1 MFLGIEIGGTK
12 LQLALGEGDGK
23 FLSFWR
29 GTVDPAR
36 GGEGI
41 RERILEAVP
50 QLLRQAGVE
59 RSRIQRA
66 GVGFGG
72 PIDDDTQTVIV
83 SHQIEGWT
91 NFPLACWLEESLGLP
106 CVIGNDA
113 DVAGLAEA
121 TLGAGKGLSPI
132 FYMTIGSGIGGGLI
146 VDGKM
151 FRGVGRGAAEV
162 GHLRILDDRYGG
174 DHQFHPL
181 EHLASGWGI
190 GAYARTVIEKHPDGD
205 SFLRRLGVPL
215 ETVNATHVA
224 AAARAEDELARL
236 ILLGTTRCLAEA
248 IRTVIVLLCP
258 RRVVIGGGV
267 SLIGERHFFEPLRR
281 RVEEIAFAPFAGL
294 TEIVPATLGE
304 GVVVHGAIQLAKK
317 SE

>member
-1 MFLGIEIGGTK
+1 MYLGIEIGGTK

-41 RERILEAVP
+41 RERIREAVP
-50 QLLRQAGVE
+50 QLLQQAGVE

-72 PIDDDTQTVIV
+72 PIDDATRTVIV
-83 SHQIEGWT
+83 SHQIDGWT
-91 NFPLACWLEESLGLP
+91 NFPLARWLEEALGLP

-121 TLGAGKGLSPI
+121 TLGAGKGLSPV

-181 EHLASGWGI
+181 EYIASGWGI
-190 GAYARTVIEKHPDGD
+190 GTYARVLLKKHPEGD
-205 SFLRRLGVPL
+205 SSLRRLGIPL
-215 ETVNATHVA
+215 KKIDTTHIA
-224 AAARAEDELARL
+224 AAAHEDDELAQL
-236 ILLGTTRCLAEA
+236 ILLETTRCLAEA
-248 IRTVIVLLCP
+248 VRTVIVLLCP
-258 RRVVIGGGV
+258 KRVVIGGGV

-304 GVVVHGAIQLAKK
+304 EVVVHGAIQLAKK